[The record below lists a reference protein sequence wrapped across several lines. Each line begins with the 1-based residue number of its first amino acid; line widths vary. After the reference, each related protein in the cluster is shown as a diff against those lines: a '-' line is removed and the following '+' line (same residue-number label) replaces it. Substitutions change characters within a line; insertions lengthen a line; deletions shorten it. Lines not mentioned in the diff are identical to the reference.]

1 MIRANRMKTLPP
13 YIFEK
18 QNREIESIENGR
30 VINLGIGNPDKPTP
44 EHIVLQAIRA
54 LREPVNHRYPL
65 YDGLPSLRNAIA
77 NYYMTRFDVKLDSRH
92 EVLPLIGSK
101 EGIAHINLCYVNPGD
116 LVLVPD
122 PAYQIYANGSI
133 LAGGEN
139 YPMPLLPEN
148 KYLPDLEAIPEYIA
162 KAAKIMFIN
171 YPNNPTGALA
181 TREFF
186 KQVVDF
192 AKENKVIVCHDLV
205 YGEIL
210 YDNHMPLSFLETPG
224 AKEVGVEFSSFTG
237 PYNMAGWRVGYA
249 VGNNEIIQ
257 ALLQLKANLDTGIF
271 IPHQLA
277 AKEALEGEQEN
288 VKLLREIYGCR
299 RNLVVETVEKI
310 GWEVE
315 KPKGTFYV
323 WVKVPRGF
331 TSESFAQMVLEKA
344 GVVVTPGNAFG
355 KYGEGYFRISLTAPC
370 NDVREAMKRIEKQ
383 VSL

>member
-1 MIRANRMKTLPP
+1 MIRAKRMDTLPP

-18 QNREIESIENGR
+18 QNREIGSIENGR
-30 VINLGIGNPDKPTP
+30 VINLGIGNPDQPTP
-44 EHIVLQAIRA
+44 EHIILQAIRA
-54 LREPVNHRYPL
+54 IRDPINHLYPL
-65 YDGLPSLRNAIA
+65 YDGVPSFKKAIA
-77 NYYMTRFDVKLDSRH
+77 NYYMTRFNVELNPH
-92 EVLPLIGSK
+92 QEVLPLIGSK

-122 PAYQIYANGSI
+122 PGYQIYANGSI

-139 YPMPLLPEN
+139 YPMPLLSKN
-148 KYLPDLEAIPEYIA
+148 KYLPNLEAIPEYIA
-162 KAAKIMFIN
+162 KAAKIMFLN
-171 YPNNPTGALA
+171 YPNNPTGVLA
-181 TREFF
+181 TSEFF

-192 AKENKVIVCHDLV
+192 AHKNKVIVCHDLA
-205 YGEIL
+205 YGEIF
-210 YDNHMPLSFLETPG
+210 YDNHLPLSFLETPG

-257 ALLQLKANLDTGIF
+257 TLLQLKTNLDSGIF
-271 IPHQLA
+271 NPLQLA

-288 VKLLREIYGCR
+288 VKLLREIYKGR
-299 RNLVVETVEKI
+299 RNLVVETFKKL

-323 WVKVPRGF
+323 WVKVPHGF
-331 TSESFAQMVLEKA
+331 ISESFAQMILEKA
-344 GVVVTPGNAFG
+344 GVLVTPGNVFG

-370 NDVREAMKRIEKQ
+370 DDVQQAMKRIKTQ
-383 VSL
+383 INL